1 MALYILTRF
10 TLRVGPAHK
19 IQVSLRGEACWLR
32 SGRMTSRLAA
42 VRADVRDFEDRT
54 DAIFPVCFLAGFA
67 GEPVRSKK
75 NVILPNSGITETI

>member
-1 MALYILTRF
+1 MIKYGSIYSYTFYIESWPGAQDSSFLAGGG
-10 TLRVGPAHK
+10 V
-19 IQVSLRGEACWLR
+19 
-32 SGRMTSRLAA
+32 LAA